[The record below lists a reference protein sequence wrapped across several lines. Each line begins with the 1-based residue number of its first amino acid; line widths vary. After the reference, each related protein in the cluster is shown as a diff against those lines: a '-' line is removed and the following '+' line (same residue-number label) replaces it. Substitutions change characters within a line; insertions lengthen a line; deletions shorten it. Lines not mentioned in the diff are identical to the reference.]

1 MGEAAGQGEIR
12 ELPAAAAEGG
22 MRRLGTPLGG
32 GGGAR
37 GGDGPARPGAGGDSP
52 CGERRNGAPAAVVQ
66 PRWADFRQQT
76 LFRCGALSV
85 MGGFATVSSPMA
97 RQIIRRSFNRSI
109 GPKWWGRHAAKI
121 IRNHRDAIAETDVS

>member
-22 MRRLGTPLGG
+22 MRRLGTPL
-32 GGGAR
+32 
-37 GGDGPARPGAGGDSP
+37 GAGGDSP

-76 LFRCGALSV
+76 LFRCGALTV
-85 MGGFATVSSPMA
+85 MGGKPAGRSGAAGEDSGHFAAVMRSARLTGCSDPSP
-97 RQIIRRSFNRSI
+97 
-109 GPKWWGRHAAKI
+109 
-121 IRNHRDAIAETDVS
+121 